1 MTETRRV
8 QLVDAFTEEP
18 MTGNPAGVLTDATG
32 LTDDQMAAVANEL
45 GASETA
51 FVRQSEN
58 ADRGLRYFSPES
70 EVDLCGHATVAAMA
84 ALYDRA
90 QITADS
96 YTVETNVGV
105 LDVEVEPDGT
115 VWFTQSEPEIRPV
128 DLDVERVADA
138 LGLDEPALTEVGEDL
153 PLSYASTGLPF
164 LLVPVSYF
172 EQLSAVDP
180 DLDAIAELC
189 ESVGA
194 QGLYAFTFDTLDRA
208 STLHGRAF
216 VPRLGIP
223 EDPVTG
229 TASGAVCAYLRHHGA
244 LDQPDPLVCE
254 QGHFLDRPGRV
265 LVRTG
270 HPPESRPA
278 ESDGDGHGDDADEG
292 DTGDADDAGG
302 DAEDAETGDE
312 SAKSAESE
320 EPEESAETENEGGL
334 GANPTAPTVGGRA
347 VTVLD
352 GDLSIPES
360 DEDDIIE
367 A

>member
-1 MTETRRV
+1 MSETRRV

-51 FVRQSEN
+51 FVRQSED
-58 ADRGLRYFSPES
+58 ADRRLRYFSPES

-115 VWFTQSEPEIRPV
+115 VWLTQSEPEIRPV
-128 DLDVERVADA
+128 DLEVEAVADA
-138 LGLDEPALTEVGEDL
+138 LGLDEPALTEVGTDL

-164 LLVPVSYF
+164 LMVPVSYF

-180 DLDAIAELC
+180 DQEAIADLC
-189 ESVGA
+189 ESVDA
-194 QGLYAFTFDTLDRA
+194 EGLYAFTFDTLDRA

-244 LDQPDPLVCE
+244 LDEPDPLVCE

-270 HPPESRPA
+270 HPA
-278 ESDGDGHGDDADEG
+278 EAEKSEGEDGNEGQDTDGDEDSDGDDDSDSDE
-292 DTGDADDAGG
+292 T
-302 DAEDAETGDE
+302 
-312 SAKSAESE
+312 
-320 EPEESAETENEGGL
+320 L
-334 GANPTAPTVGGRA
+334 GATPTAPTVGGRA

-352 GDLSIPES
+352 GDLTLPDA